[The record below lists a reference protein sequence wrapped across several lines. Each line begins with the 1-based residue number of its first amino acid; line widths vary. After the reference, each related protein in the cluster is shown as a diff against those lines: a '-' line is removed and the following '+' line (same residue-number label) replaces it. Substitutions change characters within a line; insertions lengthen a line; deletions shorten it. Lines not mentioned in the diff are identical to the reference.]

1 MSHKNKGIP
10 LYGICLEKATTDCIH
25 DNILTEILR
34 NHKAEV
40 TDMILDEYD
49 EKFHIACEKKLSY
62 EEGLSMGMQRADA
75 EKQRADTEKQRA
87 DTEKQRA
94 DTEKQRTQN
103 AIVDKN
109 IFLLHLKNFSNEAIA
124 QKLNISVDRVRD
136 TLKEV
141 DSDITESAN

>member
-10 LYGICLEKATTDCIH
+10 LYGICLEKAITDCIH

-75 EKQRADTEKQRA
+75 EKQRADTEKQHA
-87 DTEKQRA
+87 
-94 DTEKQRTQN
+94 QN
-103 AIVDKN
+103 AILDKN
-109 IFLLHLKNFSNEAIA
+109 IFILHFKHFSNETIA

-136 TLKEV
+136 TLKEI
-141 DSDITESAN
+141 DSDITETIN